1 MKTSLT
7 TDNTSVQ
14 FTADQTTTSTFGHPK
29 KDAVVESSTKSRN
42 KARPDKEGDR
52 DDIVTI
58 AEARVRMGPDA
69 PSRDAFHKALKR
81 GKLNKQPQQEGDKD
95 FRFLW
100 GDLIDYFS
108 QGGIQKGGTSK
119 KPTLDKTS
127 PGGEADPLAMVIPV
141 AESDPSLS
149 PSAMPETITASGES
163 APSEPLGTLD
173 EEDIHYLEVR
183 EEIVSN
189 AVKSSITAAK
199 ALYDIKTYRN
209 GALWKKDF
217 RSFEHYLLAKWG
229 YQKSHG
235 YRLAEIGGFV
245 AELVCSNSPNG
256 ENLPKNEG
264 QLRALFAEVPK
275 EHRVECWTEI
285 TAQKD
290 PAELTGSIVAEEVKK
305 FVRDK
310 GLATK
315 PPKSAKTS
323 DHTRAMHEIA
333 KLRSILAKLPNPGRF
348 DEHLL
353 TITTLIGLESD
364 DGVIEV
370 TAMEVNHATSPE
382 PAADTPP
389 SK

>member
-1 MKTSLT
+1 MKDSLT

-14 FTADQTTTSTFGHPK
+14 SAADQNPATFGHPK

-52 DDIVTI
+52 DDLVTI

-81 GKLNKQPQQEGDKD
+81 GKLNKQPQQENGKD

-119 KPTLDKTS
+119 KPSLDKTS
-127 PGGEADPLAMVIPV
+127 PGGEADPLAMVIAV
-141 AESDPSLS
+141 AEIPG
-149 PSAMPETITASGES
+149 TITTGGES
-163 APSEPLGTLD
+163 APSEPLLSL
-173 EEDIHYLEVR
+173 EQADIRYLAER
-183 EEIVSN
+183 EEIVSS
-189 AVKSSITAAK
+189 AVKSSIAASK
-199 ALYDIKTYRN
+199 ALHEIKSYRN

-217 RSFEHYLLAKWG
+217 RSFEHYMHAKWG
-229 YQKSHG
+229 YQKTHG

-256 ENLPKNEG
+256 EKLPKNEG

-275 EHRVECWTEI
+275 EHRVECWTAI

-315 PPKSAKTS
+315 PPKLAKTS
-323 DHTRAMHEIA
+323 DHTRALNEIA

-364 DGVIEV
+364 DRVIEV
-370 TAMEVNHATSPE
+370 TATEVQHSTSPE

-389 SK
+389 SE